1 MRRSFIVFLAIMFF
15 VLSLT
20 AMNSYSADN
29 TSTVNYA
36 NQPPPS
42 AISAGVQSYSQM
54 ICSFPVVG
62 AVQTSVLGFSTGT
75 TFTDWN
81 CERRALSNSLAK
93 AGLKVASISIL
104 CAGSKEIWSA
114 MLHSGTPCS
123 IWNGEKALIGKEAIK
138 YYKIMRY
145 IDNHGQ
151 ILRYPDYLGG
161 DYNVSNYSDSNGKGN
176 GNLKRPK

>member
-1 MRRSFIVFLAIMFF
+1 MVVAITT
-15 VLSLT
+15 V
-20 AMNSYSADN
+20 NSYAVDN
-29 TSTVNYA
+29 TSTVDYA

-81 CERRALSNSLAK
+81 CERRALSNSLSK

-123 IWNGEKALIGKEAIK
+123 IWDGKKA
-138 YYKIMRY
+138 YS
-145 IDNHGQ
+145 
-151 ILRYPDYLGG
+151 LR
-161 DYNVSNYSDSNGKGN
+161 
-176 GNLKRPK
+176 

>member
-1 MRRSFIVFLAIMFF
+1 MRRGFIIFLFFMFF
-15 VLSLT
+15 VLSLS
-20 AMNSYSADN
+20 AMKSYGAD
-29 TSTVNYA
+29 STVNYK
-36 NQPPPS
+36 NQPVPS

-145 IDNHGQ
+145 IDSHGQ
-151 ILRYPDYLGG
+151 ILKYPDYLGG
-161 DYNVSNYSDSNGKGN
+161 DYTVSNYSSSKSNGDI
-176 GNLKRPK
+176 KRPK

>member
-1 MRRSFIVFLAIMFF
+1 MRRSFIIFLLLMMI

-20 AMNSYSADN
+20 AMNSYGAD
-29 TSTVNYA
+29 STVNYA
-36 NQPPPS
+36 NQPPPTAAS
-42 AISAGVQSYSQM
+42 ANVQSYSQM

-62 AVQTSVLGFSTGT
+62 AIQTSVVGFSTGT

-81 CERRALSNSLAK
+81 CERRALSNSLSK

-123 IWNGEKALIGKEAIK
+123 IWNGKKALIGKEAIK

-145 IDNHGQ
+145 IDSHGQ
-151 ILRYPDYLGG
+151 ILKYPDYLGG
-161 DYNVSNYSDSNGKGN
+161 DYTVSNYSSSQST

>member
-1 MRRSFIVFLAIMFF
+1 MRRGFVIFLFIMMVALIWASMK
-15 VLSLT
+15 
-20 AMNSYSADN
+20 AYGAD
-29 TSTVNYA
+29 STVNYK
-36 NQPPPS
+36 NQPVPS

-62 AVQTSVLGFSTGT
+62 AVQTSVVGISTGT

-123 IWNGEKALIGKEAIK
+123 IWNGEKALIGKEAIN
-138 YYKIMRY
+138 YYKKMRY
-145 IDNHGQ
+145 IDSHGQ
-151 ILRYPDYLGG
+151 ILKYPDYLGG
-161 DYNVSNYSDSNGKGN
+161 DYTVSNYSSSKSNGDI
-176 GNLKRPK
+176 KRPK

>member
-15 VLSLT
+15 VLGLT
-20 AMNSYSADN
+20 AMNSYSAES

-36 NQPPPS
+36 NQPPPTAAS
-42 AISAGVQSYSQM
+42 ANVQSYSQM

-81 CERRALSNSLAK
+81 CERRALSNSLSK

-123 IWNGEKALIGKEAIK
+123 IWDGKKALIGKEAIK

>member
-1 MRRSFIVFLAIMFF
+1 MRKGFIVFLFLMIF
-15 VLSLT
+15 VLIWVS
-20 AMNSYSADN
+20 MKSYGAD
-29 TSTVNYA
+29 STVNYK
-36 NQPPPS
+36 NQPVPS

-62 AVQTSVLGFSTGT
+62 AVQTSVVGISTGT

-81 CERRALSNSLAK
+81 CERRALANSLSK

-104 CAGSKEIWSA
+104 CAGSKEVWSA

-138 YYKIMRY
+138 HYKMMGY
-145 IDNHGQ
+145 INEYGQ
-151 ILRYPDYLGG
+151 ILRYPDYLGT
-161 DYNVSNYSDSNGKGN
+161 DYNISNFSNSKGQGT
-176 GNLKRPK
+176 GNNKSPK

>member
-1 MRRSFIVFLAIMFF
+1 MRRGFVIFLFIMMVALIWASMK
-15 VLSLT
+15 
-20 AMNSYSADN
+20 AYGAD
-29 TSTVNYA
+29 STVNYK
-36 NQPPPS
+36 NQPVPS

-62 AVQTSVLGFSTGT
+62 AVQTSVVGISTGT

-123 IWNGEKALIGKEAIK
+123 IWNGEKALIGKEAIN
-138 YYKIMRY
+138 YYKKMRY
-145 IDNHGQ
+145 IDSHGQ
-151 ILRYPDYLGG
+151 ILKYPDYLGG
-161 DYNVSNYSDSNGKGN
+161 DYTVSNYSSSKSNGDF
-176 GNLKRPK
+176 KRPK

>member
-54 ICSFPVVG
+54 ICSFPVVA
-62 AVQTSVLGFSTGT
+62 AVQTSVLGF
-75 TFTDWN
+75 
-81 CERRALSNSLAK
+81 
-93 AGLKVASISIL
+93 KVASISIL

-123 IWNGEKALIGKEAIK
+123 IWDGKKALIGKEAIK

>member
-1 MRRSFIVFLAIMFF
+1 MIDKLIALIFLTMIAVI
-15 VLSLT
+15 T
-20 AMNSYSADN
+20 TINSYAADN

-62 AVQTSVLGFSTGT
+62 AVQTSVVGFSTGT

-81 CERRALSNSLAK
+81 CERRMLSNSLSK
-93 AGLKVASISIL
+93 AGLKVASISVL
-104 CAGSKEIWSA
+104 CAGSKAVWSA

-123 IWNGEKALIGKEAIK
+123 IWNGKKALIGKEAIK
-138 YYKIMRY
+138 HYKMMGY
-145 IDNHGQ
+145 INEYGQ
-151 ILRYPDYLGG
+151 ILRYPDYLGANG
-161 DYNVSNYSDSNGKGN
+161 VVSNFSNSNSQSNGNIKS
-176 GNLKRPK
+176 PK

>member
-1 MRRSFIVFLAIMFF
+1 MIDKLIALIFLTMVAVI
-15 VLSLT
+15 T
-20 AMNSYSADN
+20 TINSYAVDN

-81 CERRALSNSLAK
+81 CERRALSNSLSK

-123 IWNGEKALIGKEAIK
+123 IWDGKKALIGKEAIK
-138 YYKIMRY
+138 YYKLMRY
-145 IDNHGQ
+145 IDSHGQ
-151 ILRYPDYLGG
+151 ILKYPDYLGG
-161 DYNVSNYSDSNGKGN
+161 DYTAKNYSSESSR
-176 GNLKRPK
+176 NLKRPK

>member
-1 MRRSFIVFLAIMFF
+1 MIDKLIALLFMTMVAVITTV
-15 VLSLT
+15 
-20 AMNSYSADN
+20 NSYAVDN
-29 TSTVNYA
+29 TSTVDYA

-81 CERRALSNSLAK
+81 CERRALSNSLSK

-151 ILRYPDYLGG
+151 ILKYPDYLGG

>member
-1 MRRSFIVFLAIMFF
+1 MIDKLILLLLATMVAVITT
-15 VLSLT
+15 V
-20 AMNSYSADN
+20 NSYAADN

-62 AVQTSVLGFSTGT
+62 AIQTSVVGFSTGT
-75 TFTDWN
+75 TFTDFR
-81 CERRALSNSLAK
+81 CENRALSMALAK
-93 AGLKVASISIL
+93 SGLKVASVSIL
-104 CAGSKEIWSA
+104 CADSKAVWSA

-123 IWNGEKALIGKEAIK
+123 IWDGKKALIGKEAIK

-145 IDNHGQ
+145 IDSHGQ
-151 ILRYPDYLGG
+151 ILKYPDYLGG
-161 DYNVSNYSDSNGKGN
+161 DYTASNYSSESNGN
-176 GNLKRPK
+176 HKRPK

>member
-1 MRRSFIVFLAIMFF
+1 MKA
-15 VLSLT
+15 
-20 AMNSYSADN
+20 YGAD
-29 TSTVNYA
+29 STVNYK
-36 NQPPPS
+36 NQPVPS

-62 AVQTSVLGFSTGT
+62 AVQTSVVGISTGT

-123 IWNGEKALIGKEAIK
+123 IWNGEKALIGKEAIN
-138 YYKIMRY
+138 YYKKMRY
-145 IDNHGQ
+145 IDSHGQ
-151 ILRYPDYLGG
+151 ILKYPDYLGG
-161 DYNVSNYSDSNGKGN
+161 DYTVSNYSSSKSNGDF
-176 GNLKRPK
+176 KRPK

>member
-1 MRRSFIVFLAIMFF
+1 MIDKLIALIFLTMVAVI
-15 VLSLT
+15 T
-20 AMNSYSADN
+20 TINSYAVDN

-81 CERRALSNSLAK
+81 CERRALSNSLSK

-123 IWNGEKALIGKEAIK
+123 IWDGKKALIGKEAIK

-145 IDNHGQ
+145 IDSHGQ
-151 ILRYPDYLGG
+151 ILKYPDYLGG
-161 DYNVSNYSDSNGKGN
+161 DYTVSNYSSSKSNGDI
-176 GNLKRPK
+176 KRPK